1 MAIFKSFASRYPAQ
15 SFVLVLALLLAGVAS
30 SVGLSALLPLLN
42 VAFESEGPR
51 GELEQ
56 AVVDLLGGLG
66 LEPTLGVLLGIIVA
80 AVCLKS
86 TMVLFAETRI
96 GFIAADVSTEL
107 RMRLLRGILR
117 SRWTYFAGQSP
128 GRLANAM
135 STEAY
140 RASLA
145 YVMGVRVVAL
155 SIESAVYAFFA
166 LAVSAKA
173 TALALVAGSLVLL
186 VSRRLVRM
194 GRDGGVLQTQW
205 YRQLLASLTDTLQSV
220 KSFKAMGREGLAD
233 HVLSEE
239 TGQLRGA
246 LRREAL
252 ATAALE
258 SAQEP
263 MYAVVIAAGVFIAL
277 SFFDVQ
283 MATVT
288 FLVLILANLLKQVGK
303 VQKQYQKMAVFESA
317 YWALEDAIADAER
330 AAEPGAG
337 TREPTL
343 ERGIELER
351 VGFSYGEHDILKE
364 ADVEIPAGQLTCLV
378 GESGSGKTTITDL
391 VMGLVRPTRGVVRI
405 DGVDLAEIDL
415 AAWRHRIG
423 YVPQENLLL
432 HSSVRRNVT
441 LGDEQVSE
449 AEVERALRAAGAWD
463 FVSALPEGVDT
474 VVGERGT
481 RISGGQRQRIM
492 IARAL
497 VGAPRLLIL
506 DEATSALD
514 PESDRAI
521 AETLR
526 ALTGELTILVVSH
539 HSTLTSLADRVY
551 RIERGRVGL
560 ETAAAAAPARM
571 ASPRD

>member
-1 MAIFKSFASRYPAQ
+1 
-15 SFVLVLALLLAGVAS
+15 
-30 SVGLSALLPLLN
+30 
-42 VAFESEGPR
+42 
-51 GELEQ
+51 
-56 AVVDLLGGLG
+56 
-66 LEPTLGVLLGIIVA
+66 
-80 AVCLKS
+80 
-86 TMVLFAETRI
+86 
-96 GFIAADVSTEL
+96 
-107 RMRLLRGILR
+107 
-117 SRWTYFAGQSP
+117 
-128 GRLANAM
+128 
-135 STEAY
+135 
-140 RASLA
+140 
-145 YVMGVRVVAL
+145 
-155 SIESAVYAFFA
+155 
-166 LAVSAKA
+166 
-173 TALALVAGSLVLL
+173 
-186 VSRRLVRM
+186 
-194 GRDGGVLQTQW
+194 
-205 YRQLLASLTDTLQSV
+205 
-220 KSFKAMGREGLAD
+220 
-233 HVLSEE
+233 
-239 TGQLRGA
+239 
-246 LRREAL
+246 
-252 ATAALE
+252 
-258 SAQEP
+258 

-330 AAEPGAG
+330 SAEPGAG
-337 TREPTL
+337 TREPSL

-351 VGFSYGEHDILKE
+351 VSFSYGEHDILKE

-432 HSSVRRNVT
+432 HASVRRNVT
-441 LGDEQVSE
+441 LGDEQVPE

-463 FVSALPEGVDT
+463 FVSVLPEGVDT

-521 AETLR
+521 AQTLR

-560 ETAAAAAPARM
+560 ETAPGAAPARM